1 MNFLINFVILICE
14 ILKDGQKSILP
25 VYISSF
31 YCPRKLSVMKIL
43 LVEDD
48 PKISSFVKIGLESK
62 DCMVDVAFE
71 SNIGER
77 LALTRNYD
85 VIILDVVIPGI
96 SGFDLCRKIRDF
108 GNPTPVI
115 MLTSLD
121 SVDDKL
127 KGFDCGADDYL
138 VKPFSFQ
145 ELFARIKAL
154 VRRNKEASVIPV
166 IRVLDLELDSVT
178 KKVTRNDQDV
188 PLTATEYK
196 ILELLISNKD
206 KVFDRIHI
214 AEKVWGYNFNSGT
227 NVIDVH
233 INSLRKKI
241 DKNHPQK
248 LIHTKKGFGYVLS
261 ENIPTA

>member
-1 MNFLINFVILICE
+1 
-14 ILKDGQKSILP
+14 
-25 VYISSF
+25 
-31 YCPRKLSVMKIL
+31 MKIL

-48 PKISSFVKIGLESK
+48 PKIASFIKIGLESY
-62 DCMVDVAFE
+62 DYLIDNAYDSAM
-71 SNIGER
+71 GEKF
-77 LALTRNYD
+77 ALSKKYD

-96 SGFDLCRKIRDF
+96 SGFDLCKKIR
-108 GNPTPVI
+108 NNNILTPVI

-121 SVDDKL
+121 SVEDKL
-127 KGFDCGADDYL
+127 TGFDCGADDYL

-154 VRRNKEASVIPV
+154 VRRNRETVVIPV
-166 IRVLDLELDSVT
+166 LKVLDLELDSIT
-178 KKVTRNDQDV
+178 KKVRRSEKEIA
-188 PLTATEYK
+188 LTATEYK
-196 ILELLISNKD
+196 ILELLMTNKG

-214 AEKVWGYNFNSGT
+214 AEKIWGYSFNSGT

-241 DKNHPQK
+241 DKDFPQK

-261 ENIPTA
+261 EDPQN